1 MTAVEKGYID
11 GIAGNNNNKGMV
23 MKDKLNQTGMLTKT
37 QNRSVNQS
45 FFHQSQY
52 K

>member
-11 GIAGNNNNKGMV
+11 GVGGNNNKGMV
-23 MKDKLNQTGMLTKT
+23 MKGKLNQTGMLMKT

-45 FFHQSQY
+45 FSHQSQY